1 MGNIDRDIID
11 LNNEVSLKESF
22 LKDDKKKVDELRI
35 EIEKRYTDLYK
46 DKTNEI
52 KKFLNLVFSDKLS

>member
-1 MGNIDRDIID
+1 MGNIDRNIID